1 VNVSPG
7 EIIAIL
13 TGVAVIIANVSTAY
27 VIIAKSRRDAQESR
41 EDRARNAQV
50 MQNHLEKQDVALV
63 KLHESTNGLAAK
75 AEKLAGLLGE
85 ATGEAKGIL
94 KGRADEKANP
104 S

>member
-1 VNVSPG
+1 MEATPG

-13 TGVAVIIANVSTAY
+13 TGVAVIIANISTAY
-27 VIIAKSRRDAQESR
+27 VIVAKSRRDAQESR
-41 EDRARNAQV
+41 EDRARNAQI

-85 ATGEAKGIL
+85 ATGEARGIIAG
-94 KGRADEKANP
+94 KAAEKANP